1 MHSIVKTKPKKQ
13 ITIWSYLATLMAVHL
28 VFLILALVGVFEL
41 PFKQLWSIQLTSIL
55 LVLISASILFIK
67 NNGDPAAQTFRLLI
81 ISVTQLLGYLSAS
94 LALIYTDQSVEL
106 VLYLLGLSLSVLIL
120 QTSYL
125 VRRLK
130 WPHEL
135 K

>member
-1 MHSIVKTKPKKQ
+1 MPSIVKTNPKKQ
-13 ITIWSYLATLMAVHL
+13 ITLWSYLATLVAVHL
-28 VFLILALVGVFEL
+28 VFLILVLLGVFEL
-41 PFKQLWSIQLTSIL
+41 SYKQLWSVQVTSMFLVLTS
-55 LVLISASILFIK
+55 AGILFVK
-67 NNGDPAAQTFRLLI
+67 NNGDPTAQTFRFLI
-81 ISVTQLLGYLSAS
+81 LNVTQLLGYLSVS
-94 LALIYTDQSVEL
+94 LALIYTDQSVES

-130 WPHEL
+130 WLHKL

>member
-1 MHSIVKTKPKKQ
+1 VKTNSKKQ
-13 ITIWSYLATLMAVHL
+13 LTLWSYLATLVAVHL
-28 VFLILALVGVFEL
+28 VFLILAFLSVFEL
-41 PFKQLWSIQLTSIL
+41 PWKQILSIQLTSL
-55 LVLISASILFIK
+55 LLILISAGILFIQNK
-67 NNGDPAAQTFRLLI
+67 GDAAAQTFRFLI

-120 QTSYL
+120 QTSYF

-130 WPHEL
+130 
-135 K
+135 

>member
-1 MHSIVKTKPKKQ
+1 
-13 ITIWSYLATLMAVHL
+13 MAVHL
-28 VFLILALVGVFEL
+28 VFLILALAGVFEL
-41 PFKQLWSIQLTSIL
+41 PLKQLWSIQFISLL
-55 LVLISASILFIK
+55 LVLISAGILFIK
-67 NNGDPAAQTFRLLI
+67 NNGDPAAQTFRFLI

-106 VLYLLGLSLSVLIL
+106 VLYLLGLSLCVLIL

-130 WPHEL
+130 
-135 K
+135 

>member
-1 MHSIVKTKPKKQ
+1 MRSIVKTNLKKQ
-13 ITIWSYLATLMAVHL
+13 ITPLSYLATLLAVHV
-28 VFLILALVGVFEL
+28 VFLILALVGIFEL
-41 PFKQLWSIQLTSIL
+41 PLEQLWSIQFISLL
-55 LVLISASILFIK
+55 LVLISAGILFIK
-67 NNGDPAAQTFRLLI
+67 NNGDAVAQTFRFLI
-81 ISVTQLLGYLSAS
+81 ISVTQLLGYLSVS

-130 WPHEL
+130 
-135 K
+135 

>member
-1 MHSIVKTKPKKQ
+1 MRSIVKTNAKKR
-13 ITIWSYLATLMAVHL
+13 INLWSYLATLLAVHL
-28 VFLILALVGVFEL
+28 VFLILAIVRVFEL
-41 PFKQLWSIQLTSIL
+41 PMKQLLSIQLTSLLLIL
-55 LVLISASILFIK
+55 LSAGILFIK
-67 NNGDPAAQTFRLLI
+67 NNGDAAAQTFRFLI

-94 LALIYTDQSVEL
+94 LALIYTDQSVEV

-130 WPHEL
+130 WAHET
-135 K
+135 

>member
-1 MHSIVKTKPKKQ
+1 VKTNSKKQ
-13 ITIWSYLATLMAVHL
+13 LTLWSYLATLVAVHL
-28 VFLILALVGVFEL
+28 VFLILAFLSVFEL
-41 PFKQLWSIQLTSIL
+41 PWKQILSIQLTSL
-55 LVLISASILFIK
+55 LLILISAGILFIQNK
-67 NNGDPAAQTFRLLI
+67 GDAAAQTFRFLI

-130 WPHEL
+130 
-135 K
+135 

>member
-1 MHSIVKTKPKKQ
+1 VKTNPKKRL
-13 ITIWSYLATLMAVHL
+13 TLWSYLATLLAVHI
-28 VFLILALVGVFEL
+28 VFFVLALIGVFHL
-41 PFKQLWSIQLTSIL
+41 PFQDVGSILVTSFL
-55 LVLISASILFIK
+55 LVLASAGILFIR
-67 NNGDPAAQTFRLLI
+67 NNGDAAAQTFRFLV
-81 ISVTQLLGYLSAS
+81 ISVTQLLGYLSTS

-130 WPHEL
+130 
-135 K
+135 

>member
-1 MHSIVKTKPKKQ
+1 MKNKISKK
-13 ITIWSYLATLMAVHL
+13 ITPWSYLATLEAVHV
-28 VFLILALVGVFEL
+28 VFLLLVLIKVFQI
-41 PFKQLWSIQLTSIL
+41 PMHQVWSVQLTSIL
-55 LVLISASILFIK
+55 LILISSAILFIR
-67 NNGDPAAQTFRLLI
+67 NNGEQTAQTFRFLI
-81 ISVTQLLGYLSAS
+81 INVTQLLGYLSAC

-130 WPHEL
+130 
-135 K
+135 

>member
-1 MHSIVKTKPKKQ
+1 MRSIVKTNLKKQ
-13 ITIWSYLATLMAVHL
+13 ITPRSYLATLLAVHV
-28 VFLILALVGVFEL
+28 VFLILALVGIFEL
-41 PFKQLWSIQLTSIL
+41 PLEQLWSIQFISLL
-55 LVLISASILFIK
+55 LVLISAGILFIK
-67 NNGDPAAQTFRLLI
+67 NNGDAVAQTFRFLI
-81 ISVTQLLGYLSAS
+81 ISVTQLLGYLSVS

-130 WPHEL
+130 
-135 K
+135 

>member
-1 MHSIVKTKPKKQ
+1 VKTNSKKQ
-13 ITIWSYLATLMAVHL
+13 LTLFSYLATLLAVHL
-28 VFLILALVGVFEL
+28 VFLILALAGVFEL
-41 PFKQLWSIQLTSIL
+41 PLKQLWSIQFISLL
-55 LVLISASILFIK
+55 LVLISAGILFIK
-67 NNGDPAAQTFRLLI
+67 NNADPAAQTFRFLI

-130 WPHEL
+130 
-135 K
+135 

>member
-1 MHSIVKTKPKKQ
+1 VKTNSKKQ
-13 ITIWSYLATLMAVHL
+13 LTLFSYLATLLAVHL
-28 VFLILALVGVFEL
+28 VFLILALAGVFEL
-41 PFKQLWSIQLTSIL
+41 PLKQLWSIQFISLL
-55 LVLISASILFIK
+55 LVLISAGILFIK
-67 NNGDPAAQTFRLLI
+67 NNGDPVAQTFRFLI

-130 WPHEL
+130 
-135 K
+135 

>member
-1 MHSIVKTKPKKQ
+1 MRSIVKTNSKKQ
-13 ITIWSYLATLMAVHL
+13 ITPWSYLATLLAVHL
-28 VFLILALVGVFEL
+28 VFLILALVSVFEL
-41 PFKQLWSIQLTSIL
+41 PLKQLLSIQLTSL
-55 LVLISASILFIK
+55 LLILISAGILFIK
-67 NNGDPAAQTFRLLI
+67 NNGDAAAQTFRFLI

-130 WPHEL
+130 WAHEA
-135 K
+135 

>member
-1 MHSIVKTKPKKQ
+1 MRSIVKTNSKKQ
-13 ITIWSYLATLMAVHL
+13 LTFFSYLATLLAVHL
-28 VFLILALVGVFEL
+28 VFLILALAGVFEL
-41 PFKQLWSIQLTSIL
+41 PLKQLWSIQFISLL
-55 LVLISASILFIK
+55 LVLISAGILFIK
-67 NNGDPAAQTFRLLI
+67 NNADPAAQTFRFLI

-130 WPHEL
+130 
-135 K
+135 

>member
-1 MHSIVKTKPKKQ
+1 
-13 ITIWSYLATLMAVHL
+13 LATLLAVHV
-28 VFLILALVGVFEL
+28 VFLILALVGIFEL
-41 PFKQLWSIQLTSIL
+41 PLEQLWSIQFISLL
-55 LVLISASILFIK
+55 LVLISAGILFIK
-67 NNGDPAAQTFRLLI
+67 NNGDAVAQTFRFLI
-81 ISVTQLLGYLSAS
+81 ISVTQLLGYLSVS

-130 WPHEL
+130 
-135 K
+135 

>member
-1 MHSIVKTKPKKQ
+1 MRSIVKTNSKKQ
-13 ITIWSYLATLMAVHL
+13 LTLWSYLATLVAVHL
-28 VFLILALVGVFEL
+28 VFLILAFLSVFAL
-41 PFKQLWSIQLTSIL
+41 PWKQILSIQLTSL
-55 LVLISASILFIK
+55 LLILISAGILFIQNK
-67 NNGDPAAQTFRLLI
+67 GDAAAQTFRFLI

-130 WPHEL
+130 
-135 K
+135 

>member
-1 MHSIVKTKPKKQ
+1 MKTNPKKQ
-13 ITIWSYLATLMAVHL
+13 ITLWSYLATLFAVHL
-28 VFLILALVGVFEL
+28 VFFILALVHVFDL
-41 PFKQLWSIQLTSIL
+41 PFKQLWGIQLTSVL
-55 LVLISASILFIK
+55 LVLISAGILFVK
-67 NNGDPAAQTFRLLI
+67 NNGDPAAQTFRFLI

-94 LALIYTDQSVEL
+94 LALIYTNQSVEL

-130 WPHEL
+130 WAHKTEQEL
-135 K
+135 S